1 MTLIMESM
9 KALRDRIETAKRII
23 RGNEPEPARVVR
35 KRRPYK
41 RGTKEYLTSFQ
52 VGETKKYDGAFRYTS
67 LRSMATHLKK
77 DFGCL
82 FCFFTTSEGKFI
94 TRIK

>member
-1 MTLIMESM
+1 M
-9 KALRDRIETAKRII
+9 KALRERIEEAKRII
-23 RGNEPEPARVVR
+23 RGNEPDPARVIR
-35 KRRPYK
+35 KRQPYK
-41 RGTKEYLTSFQ
+41 RGAKEYLTSFQ
-52 VGETKKYDGAFRYTS
+52 VGETRKFDGSFRYGS

-94 TRIK
+94 TRIR